1 MAHTTKDKK
10 KLLNRVK
17 RIKGQVEAIERALEE
32 EVECSSVLNTIAA
45 CRGAM
50 NALMAEIIEG
60 HILFH
65 VLDPSKGP
73 NTEQARG
80 AAELIEVVNAY
91 LK

>member
-1 MAHTTKDKK
+1 MAHTTRDKK
-10 KLLNRVK
+10 KLLNRVR

-32 EVECSSVLNTIAA
+32 EVECASVLNTIAA
-45 CRGAM
+45 CRGAI

-65 VLDPSKGP
+65 LVDASKGP
-73 NTEQARG
+73 NSEQAQA